1 MSYIVIVAARWTK
14 SLKFTLS
21 IAVHRGGLAKNHFWL
36 VATQKKRIGE
46 QLSYFWNMCP
56 EAFSWAK
63 YKRKMF
69 SEGKSRGPLLT
80 RAALDFFFYFVPFFS
95 SSPENTFQCF
105 CSFCHVAWNW
115 PLNKEIKLFR
125 IHRLLSGRD
134 MQQSLLSFDVASQ
147 YISYKQ
153 DMREPI
159 RYVLDQT

>member
-1 MSYIVIVAARWTK
+1 M
-14 SLKFTLS
+14 KFTLS

-46 QLSYFWNMCP
+46 QLSYFLNMCHV
-56 EAFSWAK
+56 AFSWAK
-63 YKRKMF
+63 CKRKMF
-69 SEGKSRGPLLT
+69 SDGKSRGPLLT

-105 CSFCHVAWNW
+105 CSFCHVAWNR